1 MAVSSRKTTLFL
13 AVLLSVF
20 AGLSTANAQRL
31 QGKLGGGF
39 ATHFSDAQ
47 LIGAFK
53 AGLGVEFEIDQ
64 HFTLSPALLVYGKG
78 WKNKNQTVYVYD
90 EDKNLVYDE
99 AGQPLT
105 VVKQRSTSANYLEL
119 QVLANYFF
127 YLPRNYYFYVSG
139 GPYAAYGLSGKQKTK
154 GDGEAEEAD
163 KLYYESKTFKEQG
176 VRRFDA
182 GLTLGCG
189 VQFPSHLMLG
199 VESDLGL
206 LKFNDNGDRNLT
218 LILSLTYEF

>member
-1 MAVSSRKTTLFL
+1 MAVSSRNSGFFL
-13 AVLLSVF
+13 AILFFVF
-20 AGLSTANAQRL
+20 AGFLSADAQRL

-39 ATHFSDAQ
+39 ATHYSGAQ
-47 LIGAFK
+47 VIGAFK
-53 AGLGVEFEIDQ
+53 AGIGVEFELDQ

-90 EDKNLVYDE
+90 EDKNLVYDD
-99 AGQPLT
+99 AGEPLT

-127 YLPRNYYFYVSG
+127 YLPRNYYFYVSA

-154 GDGEAEEAD
+154 GDGEAEEAE

-176 VRRFDA
+176 VKRFDA
-182 GLTLGCG
+182 GLTLGAG
-189 VQFPSHLMLG
+189 IQFPSHLMLG

-206 LKFNDNGDRNLT
+206 LKFNDDGDRNLT
-218 LILSLTYEF
+218 FILSLTYAF